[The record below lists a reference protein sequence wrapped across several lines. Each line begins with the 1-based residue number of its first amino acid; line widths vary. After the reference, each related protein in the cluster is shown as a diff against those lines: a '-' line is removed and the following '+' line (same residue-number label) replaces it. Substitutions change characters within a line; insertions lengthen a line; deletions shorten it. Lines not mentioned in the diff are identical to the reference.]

1 MLKDFVPLQPGQ
13 WFVQNAANSGVGRAA
28 LQFGRMWGLKSV
40 NVVRHREG
48 IEELKRELMELGG
61 GGEAG
66 TVVLTDQELADREVR
81 QGVVDR
87 MGGKGAMLGLNC
99 VGGKAGIDLC
109 KLLEYIHHP
118 HPLPSLRWFLMI
130 HIALGGT

>member
-28 LQFGRMWGLKSV
+28 LQFGRIWGLKSV

-48 IEELKRELMELGG
+48 IEGLKRELMELGG

-66 TVVLTDQELADREVR
+66 TVVLTDQELADPKVRE
-81 QGVVDR
+81 GVIDR
-87 MGGKGAMLGLNC
+87 MGGKGAMLGLNS

-109 KLLEYIHHP
+109 KLLEYFHHP
-118 HPLPSLRWFLMI
+118 HSPPLSLR
-130 HIALGGT
+130 